1 MNAIVQRAE
10 AHVRAHVA
18 AHFPPALTYHNIT
31 HIEGVAQ
38 AADRLAD
45 KAGLG
50 EEDRTT
56 LLVAAWFHDLGM
68 DLGREGH
75 EMRSAELAIAFLAK
89 EGATQAR
96 IDRVRELILAT
107 TLEGTARD
115 AMEQFIRDA
124 DMAHL
129 ASENFPS
136 TIRSLRE
143 EREAVTGQPMKKR
156 KWLEENV
163 AFVEGTRY
171 GSTQAQDLWDA
182 GKARN
187 LTWLKERVA
196 ELNEKKAE
204 EKKDG
209 SPRSAREVKKKGD
222 DKPMMVAADGAL
234 VKEKK
239 KSAERG
245 IETMFR
251 TTLKNHTALSQIA
264 DNKANIML
272 SVNALIISVTMTG
285 LLPKLDNNP
294 QFLWPMVS
302 LLSTSLAAII
312 FATIATVP
320 KTGSGQTTRQQV
332 QRRERNVLF
341 FGNFHAMK
349 LGEFDASI
357 RHLMANPDDLYSSM
371 TMDLY
376 FLGQVLHRKYKF
388 LRLTYAVFLFG
399 LIITVGVTLWGMMG
413 SRPV

>member
-1 MNAIVQRAE
+1 MNGLIQRAE

-18 AHFPPALTYHNIT
+18 AHFPAKLTYHNIT
-31 HIEGVAQ
+31 HIEGVAR
-38 AADRLAD
+38 AAAQLAE

-50 EEDRTT
+50 EDDREL

-68 DLGREGH
+68 DMGREGH
-75 EMRSAELAIAFLAK
+75 ELRSAELAIAFLAK
-89 EGATQAR
+89 EGATQAQL
-96 IDRVRELILAT
+96 DRMRALILAT
-107 TLEGTARD
+107 RLAGEAHDPLE
-115 AMEQFIRDA
+115 QLIRDA
-124 DMAHL
+124 DMSHL

-136 TIRSLRE
+136 TIKLLRE
-143 EREAVTGQPMKKR
+143 EREALTGEPIKKR

-163 AFVEGTRY
+163 EFLERTSY
-171 GSTQAQDLWDA
+171 GSAEARALWDA
-182 GKARN
+182 GKAKN
-187 LTWLKERVA
+187 LTWLKELVA
-196 ELNEKKAE
+196 EVNEKKAGDKK
-204 EKKDG
+204 EKKDKEGTDVRIVPAGEG
-209 SPRSAREVKKKGD
+209 STPA
-222 DKPMMVAADGAL
+222 
-234 VKEKK
+234 KEKK

-294 QFLWPMVS
+294 QFLWPTVS

-312 FATIATVP
+312 FATIATIP
-320 KTGSGQTTRQQV
+320 KTGSGMTTRQQV

-349 LGEFDASI
+349 LSEFDASI
-357 RHLMANPDDLYSSM
+357 RHLMSNPDDLYSSM

-376 FLGQVLHRKYKF
+376 YLGQVLNRKYRF
-388 LRLTYAVFLFG
+388 LRFTYAVFLLG
-399 LIITVGVTLWGMMG
+399 LIVTVVVTLKGTMG
-413 SRPV
+413 LQAAAHAAP

>member
-1 MNAIVQRAE
+1 MNSLVQRAE
-10 AHVRAHVA
+10 AHARAYVA
-18 AHFPPALTYHNIT
+18 ANFPPTLTYHNIT
-31 HIEGVAQ
+31 HIEGVAN
-38 AADRLAD
+38 AAAQLAEEA
-45 KAGLG
+45 KLG
-50 EEDRTT
+50 NEDRES

-68 DLGREGH
+68 AAGRDDH
-75 EMRSAELAIAFLAK
+75 EQRGAELATAFLTK
-89 EGATQAR
+89 EGASQATT
-96 IDRVRELILAT
+96 DRVRGLILAT
-107 TLEGTARD
+107 RLTAEASDRS
-115 AMEQFIRDA
+115 EQLMRDA

-136 TIRSLRE
+136 TIKHLRE

-156 KWLEENV
+156 KWLEENIG
-163 AFVEGTRY
+163 FVERTPY
-171 GSTQAQDLWDA
+171 GSPEARALWDA
-182 GKARN
+182 GKAKN
-187 LTWLKERVA
+187 LAWLKEFVA
-196 ELNEKKAE
+196 ELENKKDEDKAEKK
-204 EKKDG
+204 
-209 SPRSAREVKKKGD
+209 KKK
-222 DKPMMVAADGAL
+222 AADVPTTDPVAGPT
-234 VKEKK
+234 KEKK

-294 QFLWPMVS
+294 QFVWPTVS
-302 LLSTSLAAII
+302 LMGTSLAAII
-312 FATIATVP
+312 FATIATIP
-320 KTGSGQTTRQQV
+320 KTGSGMTTRQQV

-376 FLGQVLHRKYKF
+376 FLGQVLHRKYRF
-388 LRLTYAVFLFG
+388 LRFTYAAFLIG
-399 LIITVGVTLWGMMG
+399 LIVTVAITITETMG
-413 SRPV
+413 TRLR

>member
-1 MNAIVQRAE
+1 MSELVQRAE
-10 AHVRAHVA
+10 AHVRAHVS
-18 AHFPPALTYHNIT
+18 AHFPSSLTYHNIV

-38 AADRLAD
+38 AATALAD
-45 KAGLG
+45 KAGLPPI
-50 EEDRTT
+50 ERDALIT
-56 LLVAAWFHDLGM
+56 AAWFHDLGM
-68 DLGREGH
+68 DMGANGH
-75 EMRSAELAIAFLAK
+75 ELRSAELAIAFLAS
-89 EGATQAR
+89 ENAPQTMM
-96 IDRVRELILAT
+96 DRVRGLILAT
-107 TLEGTARD
+107 RLTSHAGDPLEQL
-115 AMEQFIRDA
+115 MRDA

-136 TIRSLRE
+136 TIKHLRE
-143 EREAVTGQPMKKR
+143 EREAISGEPMKKR

-163 AFVEGTRY
+163 AFLERTGY
-171 GSTQAQDLWDA
+171 GSAEARALWDE
-182 GKARN
+182 GKAKN
-187 LTWLKERVA
+187 LAWLKELVT
-196 ELNEKKAE
+196 EVNTKKDEDKE
-204 EKKDG
+204 EKKK
-209 SPRSAREVKKKGD
+209 RKGAEN
-222 DKPMMVAADGAL
+222 KGPSTAIAPAE
-234 VKEKK
+234 KEKK

-320 KTGSGQTTRQQV
+320 KTGSGMTTRQQV
-332 QRRERNVLF
+332 ERRERNVLF

-376 FLGQVLHRKYKF
+376 FLGQVLQSKYKF
-388 LRLTYAVFLFG
+388 LRITYAVFLIG
-399 LIITVGVTLWGMMG
+399 LIITVGVTVWGMMG
-413 SRPV
+413 TRQV